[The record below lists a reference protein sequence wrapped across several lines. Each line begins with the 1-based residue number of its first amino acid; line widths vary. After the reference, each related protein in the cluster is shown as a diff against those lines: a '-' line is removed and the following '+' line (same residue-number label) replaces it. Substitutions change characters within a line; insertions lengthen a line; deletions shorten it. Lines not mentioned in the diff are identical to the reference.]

1 MDEEQISYTET
12 MFSDSNP
19 NFDFTLIKDD
29 NHAITVD
36 ENDVLIWKG
45 ASPATGIKFIILSVN

>member
-1 MDEEQISYTET
+1 

-29 NHAITVD
+29 NHVITVD
-36 ENDVLIWKG
+36 ENDFLIWKG